1 MGWKLFVSVADFSDP
16 VMHEVF
22 FQIERAV
29 YTLPLQMERIKIK
42 RQMTECCYPG
52 RAEEQV
58 VK

>member
-1 MGWKLFVSVADFSDP
+1 MGWKLFVSVADFSDL
-16 VMHEVF
+16 VMYEVF

-29 YTLPLQMERIKIK
+29 YSLALQMESIKK
-42 RQMTECCYPG
+42 KQQMTECCYPG